1 MTEPKCRHG
10 AHEDKCPCCNPV
22 NFAGHPDDEAYED
35 DQEDSSE
42 EE

>member
-1 MTEPKCRHG
+1 MDQSKCRHG
-10 AHEDKCPCCNPV
+10 TNDDACHICHPV
-22 NFAGHPDDEAYED
+22 NYAGYPDDEAYED